1 MMKFIRQVLESI
13 RFAWQAL
20 RSNLLR
26 TVLSLLGVTVGIFSI
41 IAVFTMVDSLEAS
54 IRESL
59 NFTGSNTVFVSK
71 WSWNFSDQ
79 EYAWW
84 KYFRRPAPSFAEFR
98 FLEKNLENAEFIAIS
113 DGRGGQTIKNGNN
126 SMTAGVRGISYQYNQ
141 ITDMPIEK
149 GRYFSPMEIESA
161 RNVVVVGSDIASN
174 LFPFQEPVGQ
184 YIRIKGLRFQVI
196 GVMERVGTGMFDIG
210 GKPDIRCYIP
220 YISFSKLFHTRYS
233 EPNISVKGFDRDEHQ
248 QELEGELIGLMRT
261 KRGLKP
267 YQEDNFS
274 INRPE
279 AIQNLVAGIF
289 STLRGAGLIIA
300 LFSLLIGG
308 FGIAN
313 IMFVSVKERTN
324 LIGIQKSL
332 GAKTYFILC
341 QFLFE
346 AVFLSLIGG
355 LVGILLVWLLTFY
368 PQETLDI
375 QLTFR
380 NVLIGLGVSSTIG
393 LLSGII
399 PAWIAARMDPVMAIR
414 SK

>member
-1 MMKFIRQVLESI
+1 MKFIRQFFESI

-41 IAVFTMVDSLEAS
+41 IAVFTLVDSLETS

-59 NFTGSNTVFVSK
+59 NFTGSNTLFVSK
-71 WSWNFSDQ
+71 WSWDFNNPN
-79 EYAWW
+79 YAWW
-84 KYFRRPAPSFAEFR
+84 KFFSRPAPSYTEYR
-98 FLEKNLENAEFIAIS
+98 FLEKNLENADFVAIS
-113 DGRGGQTIKNGNN
+113 DGRGGRTIKYQNN
-126 SMTAGVRGISYQYNQ
+126 SITAGVRGISYSYNQ

-149 GRYFSPMEIESA
+149 GRYFSPMEVESA
-161 RNVVVVGSDIASN
+161 RNVAIIGADVAAN
-174 LFPFQEPVGQ
+174 LFPFEEPVGKFIQ
-184 YIRIKGLRFQVI
+184 IKGLHFQVV
-196 GVMERVGTGMFDIG
+196 GVMGRIGTGMFDIG
-210 GKPDIRCYIP
+210 GKPDIRCYMP
-220 YISFSKLFHTRYS
+220 YLTFSKLYHTRYS
-233 EPNISVKGFDRDEHQ
+233 EPNITLKGRDNDEKLQ
-248 QELEGELIGLMRT
+248 ALEGEVVGLMRT

-267 YQEDNFS
+267 YQEDSFS

-279 AIQNLVAGIF
+279 AIQTMVASIF
-289 STLRGAGLIIA
+289 GALRGAGFIIA

-313 IMFVSVKERTN
+313 IMFVSVKERTS

-332 GAKTYFILC
+332 GAKTYFILF

-346 AVFLSLIGG
+346 AIFLSLIGG

-368 PQETLDI
+368 PQETLTID
-375 QLTFR
+375 LTLR
-380 NVLIGLGVSSTIG
+380 NIIIGLTVSSGIG

-399 PAWIAARMDPVMAIR
+399 PAWIAARMDPALAIR

>member
-1 MMKFIRQVLESI
+1 MKFLRQVFESL

-26 TVLSLLGVTVGIFSI
+26 TVLSLLGVSVGIFSI
-41 IAVFTMVDSLEAS
+41 IAVFTMVDSLESS

-59 NFTGSNTVFVSK
+59 SFTGSNTMFVSK
-71 WSWNFSDQ
+71 WSWDYSSPD
-79 EYAWW
+79 YAWW
-84 KYFRRPAPSFAEFR
+84 KFFRRPAPSYSDFQ
-98 FLEKNLENAEFIAIS
+98 FLERNLENAQYVAIS

-141 ITDMPIEK
+141 ISDLPVES
-149 GRYFSPMEIESA
+149 GRYFSPMEEEAA
-161 RNVVVVGSDIASN
+161 RNVVVIGADVAAN
-174 LFPFQEPVGQ
+174 LFPFQDPVGKFLQ
-184 YIRIKGLRFQVI
+184 IKGLRFQVI
-196 GVMERVGTGMFDIG
+196 GVIERIGTGMFEIG

-220 YISFSKLFHTRYS
+220 YKAFSKLFHTKYS
-233 EPNISVKGFDRDEHQ
+233 EPNISIKGYDRDEKL
-248 QELEGELIGLMRT
+248 QELEGELTGLMRS

-274 INRPE
+274 LNRPE
-279 AIQNLVAGIF
+279 AIQNLVETIF
-289 STLRGAGLIIA
+289 SALRGAGIIIA

-332 GAKTYFILC
+332 GAKTYFILF

-346 AVFLSLIGG
+346 AIFLSLIGG
-355 LVGILLVWLLTFY
+355 MVGILWVWLLTFY
-368 PQETLDI
+368 PQDLLII
-375 QLTFR
+375 QLSLR
-380 NVLIGLGVSSTIG
+380 NIIIGIVVSSSIG

-399 PAWIAARMDPVMAIR
+399 PAWIAARMDPVLAIR

>member
-1 MMKFIRQVLESI
+1 MKFLRQVFESL

-26 TVLSLLGVTVGIFSI
+26 TILSLLGVTVGIFSI
-41 IAVFTMVDSLEAS
+41 IAVFTMVDSLENS

-59 NFTGSNTVFVSK
+59 SFTGSNTLFVSK
-71 WSWNFSDQ
+71 WSWDYSEPN
-79 EYAWW
+79 YAWW
-84 KYFRRPAPSFAEFR
+84 KFFRRPAPSYSEFR
-98 FLEKNLENAEFIAIS
+98 FLERNLENAQYIAIS
-113 DGRGGQTIKNGNN
+113 DGRGGQTLKHGNN
-126 SMTAGVRGISYQYNQ
+126 SMTAGVRGITYQYNQ
-141 ITDMPIEK
+141 ISDLPVEK
-149 GRYFSPMEIESA
+149 GRYFSPMEEEAA
-161 RNVVVVGSDIASN
+161 RNVVVIGADIAAN
-174 LFPFQEPVGQ
+174 LFPYEEAVGN
-184 YIRIKGLRFQVI
+184 YIQIKGLRFQVI
-196 GVMERVGTGMFDIG
+196 GVIERIGTGMFEIG

-220 YISFSKLFHTRYS
+220 YLSFSKLFHTKYS
-233 EPNISVKGFDRDEHQ
+233 EPNISIKGYDRDEKL
-248 QELEGELIGLMRT
+248 QELEGELMGLMRT

-279 AIQNLVAGIF
+279 AIQNIVETIF
-289 STLRGAGLIIA
+289 SALRGAGLIIA

-332 GAKTYFILC
+332 GAKTYFILF

-346 AVFLSLIGG
+346 AIFLSLIGG
-355 LVGILLVWLLTFY
+355 LVGIVLVWLLTFY
-368 PQETLDI
+368 PQETLNI
-375 QLTFR
+375 ELSLR
-380 NVLIGLGVSSTIG
+380 NILIGLGVSSTIG
-393 LLSGII
+393 LLSGIV
-399 PAWIAARMDPVMAIR
+399 PAWIAARMDPVLAIR